1 MKNFTS
7 NLKLFILLAAMVAGV
22 NDVWAGSSAKVYAKA
37 EAYAIP
43 SMTGYIWVTIK
54 GTSFN
59 PNKDFTED
67 SYDSSETSGSNW
79 QLIGTPTKKKTF
91 TATYY
96 AKPKDGYAFGGW
108 YSDSNCTILQ
118 SNSSSNNCKYEKDVV
133 TEKTSSP
140 GEILTLYAKF
150 TPNTYTVTFNANGG
164 TCSPASKTV
173 TFDATYGE
181 LATATRS
188 DYLFAG
194 WFTAATD
201 GTQVTA
207 SSTVQIANNH
217 TLYAHWQPLFCFSA
231 TANKN
236 TATENTVTAVVANA
250 SITGTVGQTSAQTT
264 ATFTATPNTSK
275 GYNFAGWYIDEAC
288 TNRESVESTYS
299 TTLTNTVAGSTQNK
313 TLYAKFVQQL
323 TPEFTGADQTLKV
336 EDTYTG
342 FAFRNTS
349 TAKPT
354 VDGDFYFTILENTPS
369 CVTSGSTHSSEII
382 GYNPETNT
390 LTAYNAGTAKIKFA
404 QKAVGIYE
412 AAEIT
417 YTITVTKHENHISIN
432 GSADSYTGN
441 IYTDAQLAIAFTA
454 TNTDYTGCPIAA
466 TQTAGDAVATL
477 AAGKVSSNHTLG
489 TATWSVSQPENYK
502 YLAANAS
509 LTINVIKQDEATDCY
524 VKNLKTTV
532 IEKKLGN
539 YSDNYT
545 WEDENAAGVLYF
557 SAKRQGASVGDKI
570 KVEQL
575 VEGSWSVVGG
585 EITGYGTSYTSEH
598 ITLNSQAKGIR
609 FWVAGSLNNYIT
621 NVRVTRKTYLNA
633 ADVTVNKT
641 SGNNLVCP
649 GDQGVG
655 TLVINRSLANGGD
668 LKITWDNAKFTINGK
683 TSAEGVNLGNLDCT
697 TGISELPIL
706 FNADAPGTE
715 VAHVTIY
722 NDVYHATATISGE
735 AVKRTQD
742 FDWHIDN
749 TVSTGFSIA
758 TADAFTSTR
767 SPYAGVTYTFSNTA
781 IMGIE
786 DGHIVAKAAGDVTI
800 TAHVDGG
807 AEYQDLN
814 ETKTVTVTEDLV
826 QSITWTQSLLGLKL
840 GNPDLTLTATAT
852 SDVPGC
858 TTNGSRLITYES
870 GNEAIV
876 KVINGNQLQ
885 IVGLGTT
892 KLIARQAGG
901 VDADGHTYIAVEI
914 EKKVVVKDPSAPC
927 ETFVYEQEDN
937 WEGDLGWNAVSNEK
951 KTVEFNFLGNEP
963 GDYTLEY
970 SGKPHTVAIQY
981 YDGALYIDEYYD
993 GAWHNVQSLG
1003 KPTANVYATA
1013 THSLNRKST
1022 KMRVRA
1028 EGKTGYYYAKDCQVT
1043 LARYI
1048 ELQDAGNVVSN
1059 LAFSTKCGASQTKDV
1074 TVHYSNL
1081 TDNLNFSLPADCPFT
1096 LDKTSME
1103 ASCGDKGTLN
1113 LKITY
1118 TPMAPETD
1126 ATYDLTISDGTTTT
1140 VVTLHASATISA
1152 RELVWEQTPAT
1163 TYTIQTV
1170 NFTAKAQT
1178 TLGDAAGSVAYTI
1191 TSSTPADMASI
1202 SGSSMS
1208 FTKAGNVTVEAAAV
1222 PDARYTMP
1230 EAQTKTWTIIKT
1242 PTQVTTAPVITTTPL
1257 VAGNDIAMLTFTD
1270 GAVADQVLSQEVP
1283 GTFAITSSGALVAG
1297 SNTINFTFTPD
1308 DEDMYLPCT
1317 TSVEISVFNAYVFEG
1332 DGSNPT
1338 IWGADD
1344 NWNTG
1349 EAPTADD
1356 NVVINANVTIAG
1368 DVEVKSLTINP
1379 GALVSV
1385 EVTGTLTVG
1394 DGDAA
1399 EQPAYGDLTI
1409 HDGGKVNLTTGQVNV
1424 NNFTIE
1430 AIMASEQGDAA
1441 SSGQLT
1447 NASQL
1452 EANGEAFFDLKLT
1465 PSGVASY
1472 GWYEFAV
1479 PFPVDIKTG
1488 IYYGTTQLVSG
1499 VDFLIKNYHGDVR
1512 ANGQYAWKNST
1523 GVLQPGV
1530 YYLITVDEEAYGH
1543 LRLRKTTDSNINNSV
1558 STLTMA
1564 EYASANAAN
1573 AGWNGLGNPCLN
1585 HINIGNFGG
1594 DKVQVYS
1601 HENDAFSAIET
1612 NDISFVVGSPFFAQ
1626 YANTP
1631 AMPIEA
1637 ATNSTLHAPARAN
1650 NEIGEYCLR
1659 LGNNDET
1666 FVDQLF
1672 FSATDDATAT
1682 YQAGHDLVKITM
1694 SSTAKVPQLA
1704 ISAYGMKLCDAELAW
1719 QNDEAT
1725 FPLSITA
1732 PKAGDYLLYT
1742 AKAQTG
1748 TELYL
1753 LRNGAIIWNLSDA
1766 DYPIHLD
1773 AGTTTEYSLLVR
1785 KVQGIATDI
1794 NALVGEVADAEKF
1807 IYDGHIYIRR
1817 DHSIYTVSGQHIQ

>member
-1 MKNFTS
+1 
-7 NLKLFILLAAMVAGV
+7 MVAGV
-22 NDVWAGSSAKVYAKA
+22 NDAWGYQLTGKTAVINGKGGTAAVLAKNHAFIGGSEDNKSTKDSDLVSASRSASA
-37 EAYAIP
+37 
-43 SMTGYIWVTIK
+43 
-54 GTSFN
+54 
-59 PNKDFTED
+59 
-67 SYDSSETSGSNW
+67 
-79 QLIGTPTKKKTF
+79 TKTDLSLTF
-91 TATYY
+91 TAT
-96 AKPKDGYAFGGW
+96 PDNGYSFVGW
-108 YSDSNCTILQ
+108 FDSPTAV
-118 SNSSSNNCKYEKDVV
+118 SVS
-133 TEKTSSP
+133 KTDNPWST
-140 GEILTLYAKF
+140 GKLRKANTTYTLYAKF
-150 TPNTYTVTFNANGG
+150 SPKSYTLNFNANGG
-164 TCSPASKTV
+164 TCSPASKIV

-188 DYLFAG
+188 GYLFAG
-194 WFTAATD
+194 WFTAATG

-217 TLYAHWQPLFCFSA
+217 TLYAHWQPLFYFSA

-236 TATENTVTAVVANA
+236 TATENTVTAVVENA

-264 ATFTATPNTSK
+264 AKFTATPNATK
-275 GYNFAGWYIDEAC
+275 GYNFVGWYIDEAC

-299 TTLTNTVAGSTQNK
+299 TTITNTIAGSTQNK

-354 VDGDFYFTILENTPS
+354 TDGDFYYTFLENTPS
-369 CVTSGSTHSSEII
+369 CITSGSTHPSEII
-382 GYNPETNT
+382 GYDPETNT

-404 QKAVGIYE
+404 QKAVGIYD

-417 YTITVTKHENHISIN
+417 YTITVSKYENHISIN

-441 IYTDAQLAIAFTA
+441 IYTDAQLAVAFTA
-454 TNTDYTGCPIAA
+454 TNTDYMGSPITA
-466 TQTAGDAVATL
+466 TQTAGEAVATL
-477 AAGKVSSNHTLG
+477 AAGKVSSNHNLG

-509 LTINVIKQDEATDCY
+509 FSINVIKQAEATDCY
-524 VKNLKTTV
+524 VLTHAEQVEIGAHSGGAFVNYHFKENVSGNPDKLYIEVKKQNSGTQELYIKYCGEVVKT
-532 IEKKLGN
+532 
-539 YSDNYT
+539 
-545 WEDENAAGVLYF
+545 F
-557 SAKRQGASVGDKI
+557 SAS
-570 KVEQL
+570 EL
-575 VEGSWSVVGG
+575 P
-585 EITGYGTSYTSEH
+585 TSYTQY
-598 ITLNSQAKGIR
+598 TFALNSDKIGEVEIYAEGTLSKFFR
-609 FWVAGSLNNYIT
+609 NL
-621 NVRVTRKTYLNA
+621 RVTRKTYLNA
-633 ADVTVNKT
+633 ADITVNKT

-697 TGISELPIL
+697 TGISELPII
-706 FNADAPGTE
+706 FNADVPGTE

-722 NDVYHATATISGE
+722 NNVYSATATITGE

-767 SPYAGVTYTFSNTA
+767 SLYAGVTYTFSNTA
-781 IMGIE
+781 IMDIE

-826 QSITWTQSLLGLKL
+826 QSIIWTQSLLGLKL

-901 VDADGHTYIAVEI
+901 LDADGHTYIAVEI

-927 ETFVYEQEDN
+927 ETFIYEQEDN

-970 SGKPHTVAIQY
+970 SGKPHTFAIPY
-981 YDGALYIDEYYD
+981 YDGALYIDEYFD

-1003 KPTANVYATA
+1003 KPTANTYFTTSHA
-1013 THSLNRKST
+1013 LNRKST

-1048 ELQDAGNVVSN
+1048 ELKEAGNVVSS

-1081 TDNLNFSLPADCPFT
+1081 TDNLNFSLPADCPFA

-1308 DEDMYLPCT
+1308 DEEMYLPCT

-1452 EANGEAFFDLKLT
+1452 EANGDAFFDLKLT

-1530 YYLITVDEEAYGH
+1530 YYLITVNDTDFGH
-1543 LRLRKTTDSNINNSV
+1543 LRLRKTADGNINNSV

-1585 HINIGNFGG
+1585 HINIGDFGG
-1594 DKVQVYS
+1594 NKVQVYS
-1601 HENDAFSAIET
+1601 HENDAFNVIET
-1612 NDISFVVGSPFFAQ
+1612 GSTSFVVGSPFFAQ
-1626 YANTP
+1626 YATS
-1631 AMPIEA
+1631 ATMPIEA
-1637 ATNSTLHAPARAN
+1637 GSHSILHAPARAN
-1650 NEIGEYCLR
+1650 NEVGEYCLR

-1666 FVDQLF
+1666 FIDQLF
-1672 FSATDDATAT
+1672 FSATDDATGS
-1682 YQAGHDLVKITM
+1682 YQAGHDLVKVTM
-1694 SSTAKVPQLA
+1694 STTAKVPQLA
-1704 ISAYGMKLCDAELAW
+1704 ISAYGMQLCDAELAW
-1719 QNDEAT
+1719 LNNEAL
-1725 FPLSITA
+1725 FPLNITA

-1807 IYDGHIYIRR
+1807 IYNGHIYIRR